1 MTDPSGD
8 PRPSQ
13 PPDAAGS
20 SASAAD
26 PTVAVPSGESQPG
39 AAAAPPRS
47 PRRRRRAAPTP
58 VDLGRRKFFRQF
70 AGELINTAALAAGA
84 AQALQQVSAEAASV
98 ILNPEGAARR
108 LGAAATT

>member
-26 PTVAVPSGESQPG
+26 PTVEVPVGRV
-39 AAAAPPRS
+39 AAGRHVAGRPAPRAA
-47 PRRRRRAAPTP
+47 AAPTP

-98 ILNPEGAARR
+98 ILNPEGAAQR
-108 LGAAATT
+108 LGPRTT